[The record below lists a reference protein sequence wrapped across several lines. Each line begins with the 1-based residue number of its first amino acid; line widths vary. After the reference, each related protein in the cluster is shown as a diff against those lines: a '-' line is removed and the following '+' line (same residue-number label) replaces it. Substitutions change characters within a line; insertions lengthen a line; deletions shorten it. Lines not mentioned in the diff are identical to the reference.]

1 MKKIFLIVIAAVFI
15 VFGATFFITE
25 NSQADY
31 VAKDPEAEVSSEGW
45 NEIKSNYINTSVFT
59 LTVDGAQANLS
70 SGDIYMTE
78 DGITMLSEETVVS
91 AFGFAV
97 NVYDETTAIIMKG
110 SVCME
115 VEIGSVSAVLNE
127 EDVELSAPLEYI
139 NGILYIPEEVITDVL
154 GYEGEIDTA
163 ALTASYE
170 EADDDLDS
178 LPSYYSSEDYGRL
191 PSVKNQ
197 GTFGA
202 CWAFAA
208 ISALEAYLLPETDVE
223 LSVDHIMYNNGF
235 GIDGTD
241 GGDQIM
247 SMSYL
252 LSWKGPVY
260 EEDDPFGDSQTD
272 STLEAVFHVQEIQYL
287 PSKDYEAIK
296 EAVIQYGAVET
307 AMYISTVNGLYVDYS
322 YYNYYRAAYCYTG
335 SGGTVNHE
343 VIIIGWDDDFP
354 AEYFEGNVT
363 TDGAFICL
371 NSWGDG
377 FGTGGIFYVSYEDAF
392 IGTTSVVYTKVESA
406 DNYDNIYQYDDV
418 GWTANIGYNRNTA
431 YMANVYTALSDE
443 LLEAVGF
450 YAVGGDTD
458 YEVYV
463 VTDYTDESSLDV
475 SGQVCA
481 SGTLE
486 NAGYYTIELDEAIEL
501 EEGQE
506 FAVIV
511 KVNTPGEGKPIAY
524 ETYTETERT
533 STVTTEGKYSYISSY
548 GTQWENMQEEYSAN
562 VCLKAYTSNKAVS
575 NQ

>member
-31 VAKDPEAEVSSEGW
+31 VAKDPEAEVSLGGW
-45 NEIKSNYINTSVFT
+45 NEIRSNYINTSAFT
-59 LTVDGAQANLS
+59 ITVDGTQANLS

-78 DGITMLSEETVVS
+78 DGIIMLSEETVVS

-97 NVYDETTAIIMKG
+97 NIYDETTAIIMKG
-110 SVCME
+110 SVCLE
-115 VEIGSVSAVLNE
+115 TEIGSDSADVDGE
-127 EDVELSAPLEYI
+127 TVELSAALDYI
-139 NGILYIPEEVITDVL
+139 DGTFYIPEDVITDVL

-163 ALTASYE
+163 SLTASYE
-170 EADDDLDS
+170 AADDDLDI

-208 ISALEAYLLPETDVE
+208 ISALEAYLLPEVDEE

-247 SMSYL
+247 SMGYL

-272 STLEAVFHVQEIQYL
+272 STLEAVYHVQEIQYL
-287 PSKDYEAIK
+287 SSKDYEAIK

-307 AMYISTVNGLYVDYS
+307 AMYIATVNGLYVDYS
-322 YYNYYRAAYCYTG
+322 YYNYYHAAYCYTG

-431 YMANVYTALSDE
+431 YMANVYTAQSDE
-443 LLEAVGF
+443 ILEAVGF
-450 YAVGGDTD
+450 YAVGEDTD

-463 VTDYTDESSLDV
+463 ITDYTDESSLNV
-475 SGQVCA
+475 SGQVYA

-486 NAGYYTIELDEAIEL
+486 NAGYYTIELDEAAEL
-501 EEGQE
+501 DEGQE

-524 ETYTETERT
+524 ETYTETQRT

-562 VCLKAYTSNKAVS
+562 VCLKAYTSNRTVS
-575 NQ
+575 D